1 MTPFWSWVINWLPPA
16 FVGLTFLAFGCIKVY
31 GLVRGIEGGG
41 GKPFT
46 QRLCG
51 T

>member
-1 MTPFWSWVINWLPPA
+1 MSAFAAWFPPA
-16 FVGLTFLAFGCIKVY
+16 LVGITFTLLGLIKLY
-31 GLVRGIEGGG
+31 GLLRGIEGGG